1 MEFRGSAAR
10 LTEEVTDQDTGE
22 TFRLTLPVLPAAS
35 DDDDDDDVAE
45 DVDDPA
51 RLSHCGSPSRF
62 LRARK
67 QERIAAEKAEQQQV
81 REQGQVVY
89 AVPVDSPVRRGRSG
103 DRSLADAEKMMD
115 VINRDA
121 KQNKAANTGDGT
133 NRPRTSL
140 HMCKSLSSPR
150 QTGADDQV
158 QSRSTT
164 PDRSASR
171 AASPIRSSEFQSRP
185 ATPDRSA
192 SRAASPMRSPA
203 DHEKV
208 PNRIDRVSA
217 RPRQPPRGACKKQK
231 PKAKLWIER
240 DIRIEG
246 VSLNFYATG
255 ESARRGSSID
265 DLRGCSVELGR
276 ESFLGSGIFYKI
288 TLRRK
293 GHYQENLPDLTDD
306 GVSFAFQEEA
316 VWQQFAGALKNLA
329 AGRAWDDHSGGAQ
342 VPAVVKE
349 GLLEKR
355 GEKAGSDFLPR
366 FMRLQNTT
374 LSYYKTSDCSEPQ
387 GSLDMST
394 VKCVRCPGLWSWQ
407 SSRQNNDYTPYPL
420 ATCEKLDATYIAR
433 NNGGELASSQ
443 SEHASQDR
451 VSVDKQ
457 HCVDMRDLSQMR
469 QLRHGVAADRAGGA
483 DTGRTVKREA
493 GKDIFVTALSAKS
506 GSDKAGQFGRAW
518 RVWHFRCHSA
528 SDAAEWTQA
537 LRIAMHAQEC
547 TPICCGVSM
556 TLGSSGPHAC
566 SIEPCSDDAG
576 SDQAQGLT
584 HVVLQHATDPH
595 RYDLA
600 SFEEVVSGDDFWFGG
615 DYWIKAKLQIPS
627 TASAAGR
634 RVERANVI
642 LRFAK
647 HCERERDRVLV
658 AIARGG
664 IAHETIPHGPSEL
677 RRSFKRVAMVAGAV
691 AGVGGG
697 ATRAAMRR
705 TGSGK

>member
-1 MEFRGSAAR
+1 M
-10 LTEEVTDQDTGE
+10 
-22 TFRLTLPVLPAAS
+22 
-35 DDDDDDDVAE
+35 
-45 DVDDPA
+45 
-51 RLSHCGSPSRF
+51 
-62 LRARK
+62 
-67 QERIAAEKAEQQQV
+67 
-81 REQGQVVY
+81 
-89 AVPVDSPVRRGRSG
+89 
-103 DRSLADAEKMMD
+103 
-115 VINRDA
+115 
-121 KQNKAANTGDGT
+121 
-133 NRPRTSL
+133 
-140 HMCKSLSSPR
+140 
-150 QTGADDQV
+150 
-158 QSRSTT
+158 
-164 PDRSASR
+164 
-171 AASPIRSSEFQSRP
+171 
-185 ATPDRSA
+185 
-192 SRAASPMRSPA
+192 
-203 DHEKV
+203 
-208 PNRIDRVSA
+208 SA

-276 ESFLGSGIFYKI
+276 ENFLGSGSFYKI
-288 TLRRK
+288 TLRHK
-293 GHYQENLPDLTDD
+293 DHYQENLPDLTDD

-316 VWQQFAGALKNLA
+316 VWHQFAGALNNLA

-394 VKCVRCPGLWSWQ
+394 VKCVQCPGLWSWQ

-433 NNGGELASSQ
+433 NNGGEFASSQ

-483 DTGRTVKREA
+483 DAGRTVKREA

-556 TLGSSGPHAC
+556 TLGSSGPQAC

-634 RVERANVI
+634 RVERADVI

-691 AGVGGG
+691 AAGVGGG